1 VRGLPGRA
9 SRLLLPL
16 AIACACAGTAAHADQ
31 GRLLGTGGA
40 TVLEGSGGGGL
51 VPWATLSGYNTED
64 GVGGALAFTRVRV
77 DDYALDA
84 YSGSLTFWN
93 RLELSLSHH
102 RLDAEPFDA
111 VLEQHMLGVKL
122 RVWGD
127 FIYTR
132 APQIAIGAQLKHN
145 LDFDLPRAVGA
156 RHRSGV
162 DYYASASKLFL
173 GGFFGYNLLVNGTLR
188 ATRANQLGL
197 LGFGGD
203 RRAGHSLLPELSIAV
218 MPTHHSALGYEYR
231 KKPDNLRFA
240 REDDWQDVFFAYF
253 INKRLALV
261 GAYAR
266 LGSVA
271 GFHKQDGW
279 YLSLQGT
286 L

>member
-1 VRGLPGRA
+1 VSRPRGRA
-9 SRLLLPL
+9 AWGLL
-16 AIACACAGTAAHADQ
+16 AGCACVLAAASAHADQ

-51 VPWATLSGYNTED
+51 VPWATLSGYDTED
-64 GVGGALAFTRVRV
+64 GIGGAIAATRVRV
-77 DDYALDA
+77 DDFSLDA
-84 YSGSLTFWN
+84 YSGSLSFWN

-102 RLDAEPFDA
+102 RFRLEPFDT
-111 VLEQHMLGVKL
+111 VLEQHMVGAKL
-122 RVWGD
+122 RVGGD

-132 APQIAIGAQLKHN
+132 MPQISIGAQLKHN
-145 LDFDLPRAVGA
+145 LDFELPQAVGA

-162 DYYASASKLFL
+162 DYCASASKLFL

-188 ATRANQLGL
+188 ATRANHLGL
-197 LGFGGD
+197 VGFGGD
-203 RRAGHSLLPELSIAV
+203 RRSGYSLRPEVSVAV
-218 MPTHHSALGYEYR
+218 MPTHNSALGYEFR
-231 KKPDNLRFA
+231 AKPDNLRFA

-261 GAYAR
+261 AAYAE

-271 GFHKQDGW
+271 GFRGQNGW
-279 YLSLQGT
+279 YLSLQGS